1 MRLYEQSICAHVY
14 TVCVVTTVKMVV
26 EICHQ
31 FWWIFLGPN
40 KPPTLVV
47 IIHHTGMVA
56 YYHHIW
62 WFHVML
68 KNETLYMFFLYNM
81 TLLPM
86 ADVYSMMHCH
96 FMSTCGILCLCTLF
110 VFFHAFPS
118 FPSVSPPPSL
128 PVLSMHSLTFS
139 YFPPPCAYLVG
150 VGVLVWMY
158 MHVCGSIM
166 CACVHNSCVT
176 HWSGMR

>member
-1 MRLYEQSICAHVY
+1 M
-14 TVCVVTTVKMVV
+14 TTVKMVV

-40 KPPTLVV
+40 KPPTLVA

-96 FMSTCGILCLCTLF
+96 FMSTCGILCLCTFF
-110 VFFHAFPS
+110 VFFHAFLLS
-118 FPSVSPPPSL
+118 LQCPPPPTCALHALSDILLL
-128 PVLSMHSLTFS
+128 PTTLCVL
-139 YFPPPCAYLVG
+139 G
-150 VGVLVWMY
+150 G
-158 MHVCGSIM
+158 CG
-166 CACVHNSCVT
+166 CACVDVHACV
-176 HWSGMR
+176 WINYVCMCPQLMCDSLEWNEVVV